1 MNNVIVSNRKTAK
14 IVGALFI
21 VAAVTAI
28 AAVLL
33 YRPILNNSNYLVD
46 GAAHK
51 NQIALGAIFELIL
64 ACSVIGISISMY
76 PLFRKYNESLA
87 LGYVCF
93 RLFEAAL
100 IVVGVISVLSLLTL
114 SQDFVKGGAI
124 NVSAFDTSG
133 TTLIAIHDWTFKLGP
148 DFMLGVNT
156 MICGY
161 LLYKSKLVPRFIA
174 IAGLIGATLILSATV
189 LEMFGAFLPLSSW
202 GKILALP
209 VAVYEMTLAV
219 WLIVRGF
226 NFSIEGVSQ

>member
-1 MNNVIVSNRKTAK
+1 MNNVIISHRKTAK
-14 IVGALFI
+14 IVGTLFI
-21 VAAVTAI
+21 IAAVTAI

-51 NQIALGAIFELIL
+51 NQIVLGAILELIL
-64 ACSVIGISISMY
+64 ACSVIGISISMF
-76 PLFRKYNESLA
+76 PIFRKYNESLA

-100 IVVGVISVLSLLTL
+100 IVVGVVSVLSLLTL
-114 SQDFVKGGAI
+114 SQDFIKGGSL
-124 NVSAFDTSG
+124 NVASFQPAG
-133 TTLIAIHDWTFKLGP
+133 TMLIAIHDWTFKLGP

-156 MICGY
+156 LICGY
-161 LLYKSKLVPRFIA
+161 LLYKTKLVPRFIA
-174 IAGLIGATLILSATV
+174 GAGLLGATFILFATV
-189 LEMFGAFLPLSSW
+189 MEMFGLFLPLSTW

-209 VAVYEMTLAV
+209 VAAYEMTLAV

-226 NFSIEGVSQ
+226 DLSFGDSSS